1 MRDEELKRARV
12 SKYKKQSSFQNLFHE
27 RLQQM
32 PGKRERAQFTI
43 HAVIEHTIGNRTEY
57 TDKTYGPFKMEV
69 PKLSEPDMYKF
80 LMYTLLQN
88 KFTVLS
94 TETIAEVG
102 ADISTH
108 NTQFFKDHKAGAL
121 KLNTFF
127 LDKQFQIKQRG
138 DNTCTVDFV
147 WHNCKGKKGFQK
159 YTNQKLSDE
168 LEVYAP
174 RFPMMSTQE
183 LVTWAKECHPN
194 VSIHAYDST
203 WRKFMKHNPLH
214 QHTIA
219 LVFYIKDHHLYPIQD
234 NHLKQI
240 ATEANQGGA
249 DNLWRYM
256 SELKWSNRSNNY
268 IKYQQLVDNAD
279 ADIVKQ
285 KDNKTNKPTLL
296 TIENHVIILPEDMKI
311 EYVIEEYMIRSNY
324 FVEYLHYDNKGR
336 LDGFMD
342 NKHNMYILNN
352 DYDIRKEI
360 CRKLFRMYKTHDF
373 IWCNQ
378 SYTAL
383 ASSMFK
389 HMREY
394 LPESQYDTK
403 TREVLDDSYPRAL
416 QWCASEELP
425 EFVTSLDIC
434 KCYPSILINNTE
446 SIPFYTIHDVILSYD
461 NNELVPGEY
470 YIDEYQIPMGDSDV
484 GIEAG
489 FYSRR
494 TIKILIEKFNTPKT
508 QIKWYIPSRKA
519 LRCDTFKNYLLAIF
533 SLFPES
539 EAKLL
544 ANSFI
549 GNLGKRYSRKDSGF
563 VCQSMDTVPC
573 IWTSALAEN
582 RNITIDSYRNLT
594 TKNELYLVRES
605 KVERILSDNA
615 SINRFVI
622 SEAIANCLEMIY
634 DNWEEDSKL
643 YAVNTDGIFI
653 SNPKNSYPNKKDVE
667 FKPENIGNVY
677 QTDSKLVYFEKH

>member
-1 MRDEELKRARV
+1 
-12 SKYKKQSSFQNLFHE
+12 
-27 RLQQM
+27 
-32 PGKRERAQFTI
+32 
-43 HAVIEHTIGNRTEY
+43 
-57 TDKTYGPFKMEV
+57 
-69 PKLSEPDMYKF
+69 
-80 LMYTLLQN
+80 MYTLLQN

-94 TETIAEVG
+94 TETIAEIG

-138 DNTCTVDFV
+138 YNTCMVDFV
-147 WHNCKGKKGFQK
+147 WHNCRGKKGFQK
-159 YTNQKLSDE
+159 YTYQKLGNE
-168 LEVYAP
+168 LKVYAP
-174 RFPMMSTQE
+174 SFLMMSTQE

-203 WRKFMKHNPLH
+203 WRKFMKH
-214 QHTIA
+214 IA
-219 LVFYIKDHHLYPIQD
+219 STRNDVCLVFYIKDHHLYPIQD
-234 NHLKQI
+234 NNLRKIAKQ
-240 ATEANQGGA
+240 ANQGGT

-256 SELKWSNRSNNY
+256 SELKWSNRSSNY

-285 KDNKTNKPTLL
+285 KNNKTTKPTLL

-311 EYVIEEYMIRSNY
+311 EYVIEQYMIRTNY
-324 FVEYLHYDNKGR
+324 FVEYLHYDNNGR

-342 NKHNMYILNN
+342 HKHNMYILNN
-352 DYDIRKEI
+352 DFDIRKEI
-360 CRKLFRMYKTHDF
+360 CRKLFKMYKTHDF

-389 HMREY
+389 HMRGY

-403 TREVLDDSYPRAL
+403 TREVLDDFYPRAL
-416 QWCASEELP
+416 QWCTDEEVP

-434 KCYPSILINNTE
+434 KCYPSILINN
-446 SIPFYTIHDVILSYD
+446 
-461 NNELVPGEY
+461 
-470 YIDEYQIPMGDSDV
+470 
-484 GIEAG
+484 
-489 FYSRR
+489 
-494 TIKILIEKFNTPKT
+494 
-508 QIKWYIPSRKA
+508 
-519 LRCDTFKNYLLAIF
+519 
-533 SLFPES
+533 
-539 EAKLL
+539 
-544 ANSFI
+544 
-549 GNLGKRYSRKDSGF
+549 
-563 VCQSMDTVPC
+563 
-573 IWTSALAEN
+573 
-582 RNITIDSYRNLT
+582 IDSYRNPT

-615 SINRFVI
+615 SINRFGI

-653 SNPKNSYPNKKDVE
+653 SNPKNSYPNKRDVE

-677 QTDSKLVYFEKH
+677 QTDSKLVYFEKHYRENSTLTIMKIMWAMALFTMEWPEVVKHIDYVKWHLRPITP